1 MTSQSDR
8 PTWVS
13 ELKAAGQGAVV
24 QMTVE
29 DDAYKHGF
37 QNAQQAGNQTQGNTA
52 GKRKV
57 FEVEVQAPEMENM
70 NRIKTALHQLTQP
83 YAQHAQH
90 QLAQPHMRTYK
101 RADYVSIVRDE
112 KRYMRETSKCRQLC
126 QVT

>member
-1 MTSQSDR
+1 M
-8 PTWVS
+8 V
-13 ELKAAGQGAVV
+13 GQGAVV

-29 DDAYKHGF
+29 DDANKHGF
-37 QNAQQAGNQTQGNTA
+37 QDAQQAGNQTQEKLYKNMKYLT
-52 GKRKV
+52 
-57 FEVEVQAPEMENM
+57 EVEVQAPEMENM